1 MGKMKL
7 STAKKR
13 AWKAFSE
20 YIRRSHAD
28 DNGYVSCVTCG
39 TTRQWNDGI
48 DAGHFL
54 PKSRGSSIYFVVENV
69 HPQCKRCNLM
79 EGGNFENYYPY
90 MLEMYGEAGIEE
102 LRQLSK
108 KTVKYSVQDYL
119 DIESEYKDKL
129 TEMGD

>member
-1 MGKMKL
+1 MKL
-7 STAKKR
+7 STAKKK

-28 DNGYVSCVTCG
+28 ANGYVSCVTCG
-39 TTRQWNDGI
+39 TTRQWNDSM
-48 DAGHFL
+48 DAGHFI
-54 PKSRGSSIYFVVENV
+54 PKSRGNAVYFVVENV

-90 MLEMYGEAGIEE
+90 MLEMYGESGIEE

-108 KTVKYSVQDYL
+108 TQKHYTLNDYL
-119 DIESEYKDKL
+119 DLYQEYKGKL
-129 TEMGD
+129 DDL